1 MTERSNLSMMDIEL
15 NAWLLFG
22 HSGSHHG
29 KAEIVSRLPDGAIH
43 RYTYAE
49 MARRSQQLMH
59 ALDRLDVG
67 PGERVAT
74 LAWNGYRHL
83 EAYFGIPCAG
93 RVIHTL
99 NLRLS
104 PDELAYIVNHAGD
117 AAVLVDPDQ
126 LPLLETIG
134 DRIPSV
140 RRIVVLADEVPEST
154 LSGLI
159 GYEELLAGES
169 DTYEQ
174 PHIEERSLLGLC
186 YTSGTTGRPKG
197 VEYTHRST
205 FLHAIAVASTAG
217 MAIGPADSVLPQVP
231 MFHATAWGM
240 PYAAAAIGAKQVFYG
255 GALDPVAFVQLMAD
269 EEVTVAAGVPTVWL
283 AAADPIAGRGGRL
296 PGLRHIVCGGSQPS
310 RALIER
316 YLGDFGIPVIQAWG
330 MTETSPL
337 ASMAWPQERM
347 HDWSDEQV
355 TDAARTQAGVPLP
368 GIDVVI
374 RDGEGHDVPFDGETM
389 GDLYVRGPWVTE
401 RYFNDNSIDECFVD
415 GWFKTGDVAIG
426 SPEGYFVIADRTK
439 DLIKSGGEWISS
451 VDMEAAIMAI
461 PEVTEAAVVA
471 IPDPKWQERPLP
483 CVVAHPGSTVDLAQV
498 RAHLLRS
505 GFASWQLPDRIELI
519 DEIPKTGVGKFDKK
533 VLRAR
538 FSG

>member
-1 MTERSNLSMMDIEL
+1 MMDVEL

-29 KAEIVSRLPDGAIH
+29 KAEIVSRLPDGATH
-43 RYTYAE
+43 RYTYAD
-49 MARRSQQLMH
+49 MARRSQRLMH
-59 ALDRLDVG
+59 GLDRLAIE

-83 EAYFGIPCAG
+83 EAYFGIPCSG

-104 PDELAYIVNHAGD
+104 SEDLVYIINHAGD

-126 LPLLETIG
+126 LPLLESII
-134 DRIPSV
+134 DQIPAV
-140 RRIVVLADEVPEST
+140 RRIVVLAGEVPEST

-159 GYEELLAGES
+159 SYEDLLADES
-169 DTYEQ
+169 DHYDQ
-174 PHIEERSLLGLC
+174 PHIEERSPLGLC

-217 MAIGPADSVLPQVP
+217 MAIGPGDSVLPQVP

-240 PYAAAAIGAKQVFYG
+240 PYAATAVGAKQVFYG
-255 GALDPVAFVQLMAD
+255 GALDPVDFVELMAD

-283 AAADPIAGRGGRL
+283 AASDAIAARGGRL
-296 PGLRHIVCGGSQPS
+296 PRLRHIACGGSQPS
-310 RALIER
+310 RALIEH
-316 YLGDFGIPVIQAWG
+316 YLRDFDIPIIQAWG

-347 HDWSDEQV
+347 HLWGEDQV
-355 TDAARTQAGVPLP
+355 TDGARTQAGVPLP

-389 GDLYVRGPWVTE
+389 GDLYVRGPWVAD
-401 RYFNDNSIDECFVD
+401 RYFNDESDECFVD

-451 VDMEAAIMAI
+451 VGMEAAIMAM

-483 CVVAHPGSTVDLAQV
+483 CVVTYPGATVDLDRV
-498 RAHLLRS
+498 RSHLLNS

-533 VLRAR
+533 VLRGR
-538 FSG
+538 FGE